1 MRTPCELPAQ
11 LVEQRQQCRAAHT
24 YLPPG
29 RDLRALVRR
38 PGRPQRMV
46 VGQQHVDVGEQL
58 VEGVDE
64 PALRVVLRR
73 VAVQVLHQPGE
84 RPAEVTADD
93 LPRLLL
99 AYGLLLAFGRAGV
112 DRDVPRVDLGQV
124 VDQRVPGDPARVQ
137 GGVDQRGETDRG
149 QAQGEG
155 VLRVVLLPGDVLRRH
170 RGPFDRVRRE
180 YQFAHEGH
188 QSVRADRGA
197 GVFRVVPRHRAAL
210 ALFARTRPRRFA
222 HGLIPSVADHSST
235 PWEVFPREWPREPN
249 ACSVIGISAFQA
261 A

>member
-1 MRTPCELPAQ
+1 MRAPCELPAQ
-11 LVEQRQQCRAAHT
+11 LVEQRQQCRAAHAD
-24 YLPPG
+24 LPPG
-29 RDLRALVRR
+29 RDLGALVRG
-38 PGRPQRMV
+38 PGRPQRVV

-64 PALRVVLRR
+64 PALGVVLRR

-99 AYGLLLAFGRAGV
+99 AYGLLLAFRRAGV

-124 VDQRVPGDPARVQ
+124 VDQRVPGDLPRIQ
-137 GGVDQRGETDRG
+137 GLVDQRGEADRG

-155 VLRVVLLPGDVLRRH
+155 VLRVVLLPGDVLRHH

-188 QSVRADRGA
+188 QRARADPGA
-197 GVFRVVPRHRAAL
+197 GVIRVVPRHRAASHC
-210 ALFARTRPRRFA
+210 FARTRPRRFA
-222 HGLIPSVADHSST
+222 HGLVVRVAEHST
-235 PWEVFPREWPREPN
+235 TQRGVFPMNGREKPN
-249 ACSVIGISAFQA
+249 TSSVIGSSAFRA